1 MQQPP
6 EAPFLTADP
15 AALLDDPGALPALAD
30 RAGALALRTELSRPG
45 FCLIDL
51 GPTFEP
57 LAFRRL
63 LVGLGRAL
71 DAYYWRLTGRRLV
84 FLSVSRFDQQASTW
98 PHRDGGPDESVL
110 LLGYEPTEVVSRL
123 ELLDYTR
130 CAADRGLTPQELLA
144 RHNPAY
150 AAGQELLRDYTTEV
164 TPFRAGHYQV
174 LLVNN
179 SCTPVEARARG
190 MLGVLHQAVLPNA
203 LPDRSRWINSLMLT
217 TAGPDEGAGL
227 GDEEV
232 RAFVEQAAAAA
243 R

>member
-1 MQQPP
+1 MRQPP

-15 AALLDDPGALPALAD
+15 TALLGDLGALRALAD
-30 RAGALALRTELSRPG
+30 RAGALVLRTELSRPG

-51 GPTFEP
+51 GPAFEP
-57 LAFRRL
+57 LPFRRL
-63 LVGLGRAL
+63 LIGLGRAL
-71 DAYYWRLTGRRLV
+71 DDYYRRHTGRRLV
-84 FLSVSRFDQQASTW
+84 FLSVSRFDQQASTR

-110 LLGYEPTEVVSRL
+110 LLGYEPTEVVSRVS
-123 ELLDYTR
+123 LLDYTR
-130 CAADRGLTPQELLA
+130 CAADRGLTPQEFLA

-164 TPFRAGHYQV
+164 TPFRVGHYQV

-179 SCTPVEARARG
+179 SCTPVEARERG
-190 MLGVLHQAVLPNA
+190 MLGVLHQAVLPEA
-203 LPDRSRWINSLMLT
+203 LPGRSRWIDSLMLT
-217 TAGPDEGAGL
+217 TAGPGEAAGL